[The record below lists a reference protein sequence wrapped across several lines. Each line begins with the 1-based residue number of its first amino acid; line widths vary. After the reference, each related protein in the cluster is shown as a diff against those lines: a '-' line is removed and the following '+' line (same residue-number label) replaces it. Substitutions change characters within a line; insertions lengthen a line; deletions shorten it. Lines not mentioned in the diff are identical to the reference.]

1 MIWLNERL
9 VDKDRQAAPWVPPI
23 QELAKTGSVGV
34 IKLGCTMDAAHTRAL
49 TA

>member
-1 MIWLNERL
+1 MIRLGERL
-9 VDKDRQAAPWVPPI
+9 VDKDRQAAPWMPSI

-34 IKLGCTMDAAHTRAL
+34 IKLGCIMNDAHTRAL